1 MGRLILITGGA
12 RSGKSSFAEETARKL
27 GRSILYVATA
37 IPFDE
42 EMKDRVRRHRE
53 RRPDG
58 WETVEAY
65 RDLDEK
71 LAGKLKGKAAVLL
84 DCITVMVSNLMLESN
99 MDWESLGSEE
109 IQAAETRTGLEIDKL
124 LKVVSAADIPFI
136 LVTNELGMGVVP
148 PTVLG
153 RAIRDI
159 GGRANQ
165 LLAGAAD
172 EVYLCVS
179 GIPVKIK

>member
-1 MGRLILITGGA
+1 MGKLILITGGA

-42 EMKDRVRRHRE
+42 EMKDRIRRHRE
-53 RRPDG
+53 RRPGG

-65 RDLDEK
+65 RDLDEILPGR
-71 LAGKLKGKAAVLL
+71 LAGKDAVLL
-84 DCITVMVSNLMLESN
+84 DCITVMVSNLMLEGS
-99 MDWESLGSEE
+99 MDWEGAGMEE
-109 IQAAETRTGLEIDKL
+109 MQAAEERTGLEIDKL
-124 LKVVSAADIPFI
+124 LKVVAASDIPFL

-148 PTVLG
+148 PTALG

-165 LLAGAAD
+165 LLARAAD